1 PQGVQL
7 RPATRGSRWRC
18 AGGPLRAITA
28 TAAGA
33 ALGTAIPLSRGLR
46 PGVSVEA
53 RLPAVERT
61 RHLPELGPGGRN
73 PRSRLE
79 RPQRMARLLRHHAT
93 RRARARCPWCAAIH
107 TEHRVTNLHAIK
119 RNQRSC
125 SDRILDVSIA
135 SRDDE
140 LAAGTVSGLDSAGVP
155 TSRWRGGPGSGEEG
169 AQGGEVDLAAARGV
183 ELDAGDRDGAEAA
196 DRGGGKVGPV
206 AGQVDV
212 AREEVELVVV
222 TVIGDLVG

>member
-1 PQGVQL
+1 DAPHSCAGDRVSAVGESQGAAARLRPLPQGVQL

-73 PRSRLE
+73 P
-79 RPQRMARLLRHHAT
+79 
-93 RRARARCPWCAAIH
+93 
-107 TEHRVTNLHAIK
+107 
-119 RNQRSC
+119 
-125 SDRILDVSIA
+125 
-135 SRDDE
+135 
-140 LAAGTVSGLDSAGVP
+140 
-155 TSRWRGGPGSGEEG
+155 
-169 AQGGEVDLAAARGV
+169 
-183 ELDAGDRDGAEAA
+183 
-196 DRGGGKVGPV
+196 
-206 AGQVDV
+206 
-212 AREEVELVVV
+212 
-222 TVIGDLVG
+222 